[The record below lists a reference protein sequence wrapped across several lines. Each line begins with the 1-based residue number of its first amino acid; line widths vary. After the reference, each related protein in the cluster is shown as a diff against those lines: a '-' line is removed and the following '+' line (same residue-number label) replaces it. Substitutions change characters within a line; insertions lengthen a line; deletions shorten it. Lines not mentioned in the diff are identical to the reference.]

1 MARFHV
7 TITARDEDAVADL
20 VRKHKVTVARHC
32 IEELAKGYRVDA
44 HATGAEIK
52 ALEKAGYKV
61 KRREDVDREG
71 RKRQTEHKR
80 AVRERLSLE
89 RVSQA
94 RVPLPGPKRGDG
106 TRAIAKAAAGYLSV
120 DEVEAALAA
129 AAGPQNSGF
138 TELIQLPNKTW
149 EGRACSLLRIGKGAA
164 GDRPGIYLLGGV
176 HAREWGSPDILL
188 HFVNQLAGAYS
199 SGAAIKIGTKIF
211 SAAKLKGVVEGKDI
225 YVFPQANPDGRLYSM
240 TKDPMWR
247 KNRRPSPGKPSCI
260 GVDINRNYDFLWDY
274 PKYFSTTAPIAN
286 STACQDET
294 FIGPSAFSEPETK
307 NAAWAFGEFPGI
319 RYFIDVHSY
328 SEDIL
333 YSWGDDDLQTS
344 DPSMN
349 FENAAFNGKRGDP
362 NDATYREYMPAVDR
376 TAMVKLAT
384 GMRNAIKS
392 VRGRVYKVE
401 QAVGLYPTAG
411 TSDDYAFSRHFV
423 DGAKPKVHS
432 FTIEWGSQN
441 NPTPFHPPY
450 PEMQKIIQEI
460 TAALFEFC
468 IRAA

>member
-20 VRKHKVTVARHC
+20 LRKHKLTIARHS
-32 IEELAKGYRVDA
+32 IEELAKGYRIDA
-44 HATGAEIK
+44 HATSAQIK
-52 ALEKAGYKV
+52 ALEAAGYKV

-71 RKRQTEHKR
+71 RKRQAEHKR
-80 AVRERLSLE
+80 AVAHRAKLAG
-89 RVSQA
+89 A
-94 RVPLPGPKRGDG
+94 RSAAKPGKGP
-106 TRAIAKAAAGYLSV
+106 RANPKAAAGYLSV

-129 AAGPQNSGF
+129 AAGPQNGGF

-149 EGRACSLLRIGKGAA
+149 EERTCSLLRIGKGAA

-176 HAREWGSPDILL
+176 HAREWGSPDILI
-188 HFVNQLAGAYS
+188 HFVDQLTSAYVN
-199 SGAAIKIGTKIF
+199 GTGIKIGTKTY

-225 YVFPQANPDGRLYSM
+225 YVFPQANPDGRLHSM

-247 KNRRPSPGKPSCI
+247 KNRRPSPGKPSCV
-260 GVDINRNYDFLWDY
+260 GVDVNRNYDFLWNF
-274 PKYFSTTAPIAN
+274 PKFFSPAAPIAN
-286 STACQDET
+286 STDCQNET
-294 FIGPSAFSEPETK
+294 YIGPAPFSEPETK
-307 NAAWAFGEFPGI
+307 NAAWPFGEFPGI

-344 DPSMN
+344 NPSMN
-349 FENAAFNGKRGDP
+349 FENAAFDGKRGIPKD
-362 NDATYREYMPAVDR
+362 TMYREFMPALDK

-392 VRGRVYKVE
+392 VRGRAYKVE
-401 QAVGLYPTAG
+401 QSVGLYPTAG

-423 DGAKPKVHS
+423 DSTKPKAYS
-432 FTIEWGSQN
+432 FTIEWGSQSN
-441 NPTPFHPPY
+441 LTPFHPPY
-450 PEMQKIIQEI
+450 AEMHKIIQEI
-460 TAALFEFC
+460 TAALLDFC